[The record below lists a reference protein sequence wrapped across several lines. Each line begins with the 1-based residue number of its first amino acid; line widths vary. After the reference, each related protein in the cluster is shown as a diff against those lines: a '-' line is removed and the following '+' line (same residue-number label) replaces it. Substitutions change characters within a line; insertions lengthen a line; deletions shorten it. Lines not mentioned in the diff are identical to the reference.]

1 MTSTAAPAPTIAAV
15 ERRPRRAPSPI
26 AWLLAPAPAA
36 RLAVLRIVVG
46 AYATA
51 WAAIRLPA
59 HLGHADQVAGRW
71 HPVGVLAPLGAPP
84 ADVAIVLLAAA
95 APVLGLLFVA
105 GWRYGAV
112 GPLFAVAMLVLATLD
127 SAWGQVFHTE
137 NLVVLHLLILA
148 AGPAADV
155 LAVGRPRP
163 PLADAAGAHDRAN
176 ATGADGPAHH
186 EALDDPGKPTGRD
199 GRYGWPVRLAAVAVV
214 LAYVLAGIAKLRI
227 GGLDWLDGDTLRH
240 LVANDN
246 LRKAL
251 LGDSYSPIGTNLV
264 GQAWLFPPLA
274 VVTVVV
280 ELGAVLALAGGRWRT
295 AWVAAAWL
303 FHVGVLALMAIVF
316 PYQLAGVA
324 FAPFFRLERL
334 ADRYTGRATGRTRAR
349 RPCWGP
355 VSRACGAG

>member
-1 MTSTAAPAPTIAAV
+1 MTSTAAPARPIAAV
-15 ERRPRRAPSPI
+15 EGRLLGPRSPI

-36 RLAVLRIVVG
+36 RLAVLRILVG

-59 HLGHADQVAGRW
+59 HLWHADQVADRW
-71 HPVGVLAPLGAPP
+71 HAVGVLTPLGSPP

-214 LAYVLAGIAKLRI
+214 LAYVLAGNAKVRI
-227 GGLDWLDGDTLRH
+227 GRDVNH
-240 LVANDN
+240 
-246 LRKAL
+246 
-251 LGDSYSPIGTNLV
+251 P
-264 GQAWLFPPLA
+264 
-274 VVTVVV
+274 
-280 ELGAVLALAGGRWRT
+280 
-295 AWVAAAWL
+295 
-303 FHVGVLALMAIVF
+303 GV
-316 PYQLAGVA
+316 
-324 FAPFFRLERL
+324 
-334 ADRYTGRATGRTRAR
+334 
-349 RPCWGP
+349 
-355 VSRACGAG
+355 

>member
-1 MTSTAAPAPTIAAV
+1 MTNTAAPARSLAAV
-15 ERRPRRAPSPI
+15 EGRPWAPRSLI

-36 RLAVLRIVVG
+36 RLALLRILVG

-59 HLGHADQVAGRW
+59 HLGHADQVVDRW
-71 HPVGVLAPLGAPP
+71 HAVGVLAPLGSPP

-105 GWRYGAV
+105 GWRYGTV

-127 SAWGQVFHTE
+127 SAWGQVSNTE

-155 LAVGRPRP
+155 LAVGRPR
-163 PLADAAGAHDRAN
+163 AQAH
-176 ATGADGPAHH
+176 ATGADDPVYH
-186 EALDDPGKPTGRD
+186 EDLDDPGEPSGPD

-214 LAYVLAGIAKLRI
+214 LAYVLAGI
-227 GGLDWLDGDTLRH
+227 
-240 LVANDN
+240 DN

-251 LGDSYSPIGTNLV
+251 LGDSYSPIGTHMV

-280 ELGAVLALAGGRWRT
+280 ELGAVLALSGGRWRT

-349 RPCWGP
+349 RPCSGP

>member
-1 MTSTAAPAPTIAAV
+1 MTSTAAPAPPIAAA
-15 ERRPRRAPSPI
+15 ESRPQRALSPA

-36 RLAVLRIVVG
+36 RLAVLRMLVG
-46 AYATA
+46 AYATV
-51 WAAIRLPA
+51 WAAVRLPA
-59 HLGHADQVAGRW
+59 HLGHADQVADRW
-71 HPVGVLAPLGAPP
+71 HPVGVLAPLGSPP

-112 GPLFAVAMLVLATLD
+112 GPLFAAAMLVVATLD

-137 NLVVLHLLILA
+137 NLVVVHLLILA
-148 AGPAADV
+148 AAPAADV
-155 LAVGRPRP
+155 LAAGRRRRP
-163 PLADAAGAHDRAN
+163 PADAAGAVDPDHP
-176 ATGADGPAHH
+176 GGPC
-186 EALDDPGKPTGRD
+186 EPSDPD
-199 GRYGWPVRLAAVAVV
+199 GRYGWPVRLAAVVVV

-251 LGDSYSPIGTNLV
+251 LGDSYSPIGTHLV

-280 ELGAVLALAGGRWRT
+280 ELGAVVALGGGRWRT

-334 ADRYTGRATGRTRAR
+334 PDRYAGRATR
-349 RPCWGP
+349 RP
-355 VSRACGAG
+355 

>member
-1 MTSTAAPAPTIAAV
+1 MTSTAAPARPIAAV
-15 ERRPRRAPSPI
+15 EGRQRGPRSPI
-26 AWLLAPAPAA
+26 AW
-36 RLAVLRIVVG
+36 
-46 AYATA
+46 
-51 WAAIRLPA
+51 
-59 HLGHADQVAGRW
+59 
-71 HPVGVLAPLGAPP
+71 
-84 ADVAIVLLAAA
+84 LLAAA

-148 AGPAADV
+148 AGPAA
-155 LAVGRPRP
+155 
-163 PLADAAGAHDRAN
+163 
-176 ATGADGPAHH
+176 
-186 EALDDPGKPTGRD
+186 
-199 GRYGWPVRLAAVAVV
+199 
-214 LAYVLAGIAKLRI
+214 

-251 LGDSYSPIGTNLV
+251 LGDSYSPIGTHMV

-274 VVTVVV
+274 VVTVAV
-280 ELGAVLALAGGRWRT
+280 ELGAVLALRGGRWRT

>member
-1 MTSTAAPAPTIAAV
+1 MTSTAAPARPIAAV
-15 ERRPRRAPSPI
+15 EGCPRGPRSPI

-36 RLAVLRIVVG
+36 RLALLRILVG

-59 HLGHADQVAGRW
+59 HLGHADQVADRW
-71 HPVGVLAPLGAPP
+71 HAVGVLAPLGSPP

-163 PLADAAGAHDRAN
+163 RQAH
-176 ATGADGPAHH
+176 ATGADDPVHH
-186 EALDDPGKPTGRD
+186 EDLDDPGEPTDSD

-214 LAYVLAGIAKLRI
+214 LAYVLAGIAKLRM

-251 LGDSYSPIGTNLV
+251 LGDSYSPIGTHMV
-264 GQAWLFPPLA
+264 GQPWLFPPLA

-280 ELGAVLALAGGRWRT
+280 ELGAVLALRGGRWRT

-334 ADRYTGRATGRTRAR
+334 ADRYAGRATGRPRAR
-349 RPCWGP
+349 RSCWGP

>member
-1 MTSTAAPAPTIAAV
+1 MTNTAAPARSIAAV
-15 ERRPRRAPSPI
+15 EGRPWAPRSPI

-36 RLAVLRIVVG
+36 RLALLRILVG

-59 HLGHADQVAGRW
+59 HLGHADQVVDRW
-71 HPVGVLAPLGAPP
+71 HAVGVLAPLGSPP

-105 GWRYGAV
+105 GWRYGTV

-155 LAVGRPRP
+155 LAVGRPR
-163 PLADAAGAHDRAN
+163 AQAH
-176 ATGADGPAHH
+176 ATGADDPVYH
-186 EALDDPGKPTGRD
+186 EDLDDPGEPTGPD

-251 LGDSYSPIGTNLV
+251 LGDSYSPIGTHMV

-280 ELGAVLALAGGRWRT
+280 ELGAVLALRGGRWRT

-334 ADRYTGRATGRTRAR
+334 ADRYAGRATGRPRAR
-349 RPCWGP
+349 RSCWGP

>member
-1 MTSTAAPAPTIAAV
+1 MTSTAAPARPIADV
-15 ERRPRRAPSPI
+15 EGRLRGPRSPI

-36 RLAVLRIVVG
+36 RLAGLRILVG

-59 HLGHADQVAGRW
+59 HLWHADQVADRW
-71 HPVGVLAPLGAPP
+71 HAVGVLAPLGSPP

-148 AGPAADV
+148 AAPAADV

-163 PLADAAGAHDRAN
+163 RPAH
-176 ATGADGPAHH
+176 ATGADDRAHH
-186 EALDDPGKPTGRD
+186 EDLDDPGKPTGPD

-251 LGDSYSPIGTNLV
+251 LGDSYSPIGTHMV

-280 ELGAVLALAGGRWRT
+280 ELGAVLALRGGRWRT

-303 FHVGVLALMAIVF
+303 FHAGVLALMAIVF

-334 ADRYTGRATGRTRAR
+334 ADRYAGRATGRPRAR
-349 RPCWGP
+349 RSCWGP

>member
-1 MTSTAAPAPTIAAV
+1 MTSTAAPAPTMAAV
-15 ERRPRRAPSPI
+15 EGRPRGVPSPI
-26 AWLLAPAPAA
+26 AWLVAPAPAA
-36 RLAVLRIVVG
+36 RLAVLRILVG

-51 WAAIRLPA
+51 WAVVRLPA
-59 HLGHADQVAGRW
+59 HLGHADQVADRW
-71 HPVGVLAPLGAPP
+71 HPVGVLAPLGSPP
-84 ADVAIVLLAAA
+84 GDVPIALLAVA

-112 GPLFAVAMLVLATLD
+112 GPLFAAAMLVLATLD
-127 SAWGQVFHTE
+127 SSWGQVFHTE

-148 AGPAADV
+148 AAPAADV
-155 LAVGRPRP
+155 LAVGRRRP
-163 PLADAAGAHDRAN
+163 PRVD
-176 ATGADGPAHH
+176 PAH
-186 EALDDPGKPTGRD
+186 PD
-199 GRYGWPVRLAAVAVV
+199 GRYGWPVRLAAVVVV

-251 LGDSYSPIGTNLV
+251 LGDSYSPIGTHLV

-274 VVTVVV
+274 VVTLLV
-280 ELGAVLALAGGRWRT
+280 ELGAVVALWGGRWRT

-316 PYQLAGVA
+316 PYQLAGIA
-324 FAPFFRLERL
+324 FAPFFRVERL
-334 ADRYTGRATGRTRAR
+334 ADRYSERPTGR
-349 RPCWGP
+349 P
-355 VSRACGAG
+355 